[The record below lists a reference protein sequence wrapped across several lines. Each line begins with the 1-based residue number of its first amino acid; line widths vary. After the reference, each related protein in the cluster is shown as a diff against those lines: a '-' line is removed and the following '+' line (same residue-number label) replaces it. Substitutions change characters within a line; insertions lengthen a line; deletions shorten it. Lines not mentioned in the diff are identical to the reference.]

1 MKEQIIERLH
11 NSNTDNLVIIIRDNI
26 GSIMSTSSGYL
37 KVIAS
42 QALSIFGNIFV
53 RIADLAIVLTL
64 CVFFSIAHYDIKY
77 MLKFIFRH
85 MSSSWSRIDAA
96 YS

>member
-1 MKEQIIERLH
+1 MKEQAIEWIQ

-42 QALSIFGNIFV
+42 QALNIF
-53 RIADLAIVLTL
+53 
-64 CVFFSIAHYDIKY
+64 
-77 MLKFIFRH
+77 
-85 MSSSWSRIDAA
+85 
-96 YS
+96 